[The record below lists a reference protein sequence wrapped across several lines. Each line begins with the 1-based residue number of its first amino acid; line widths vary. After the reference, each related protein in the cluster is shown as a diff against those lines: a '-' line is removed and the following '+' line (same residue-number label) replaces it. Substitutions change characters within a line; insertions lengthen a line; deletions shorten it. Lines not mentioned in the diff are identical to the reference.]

1 MKCNNCNSELS
12 TLHSVSRFNQ
22 KTICPKCDVKDALF
36 EDLLK
41 RVVCDSV
48 SQGIRLRRSNDQIEF
63 GLRTI

>member
-1 MKCNNCNSELS
+1 M
-12 TLHSVSRFNQ
+12 HSVSRFNQ